1 MNTPFLVKY
10 QPNTLD
16 DFIASDD
23 LKEFIETSIMMD
35 NLNLMLVGE
44 CSSGKTALLNIIIK
58 LYYSDIEL
66 SPENYDKQI
75 LFVNSL
81 KEQGINFYRTDVKT
95 FCQTKS
101 SVFGKKKIVILDDVD
116 FINEQSQQV
125 FRNCIDKYSD
135 TVNFIIT
142 CINTQ
147 KVIESL
153 QSRSTPIK
161 LLPLTTDQIKP
172 IIKGIIEKEE
182 IEIEEEALDFIL
194 SISNNSIRLL
204 INYLEKFKLL
214 NRKIT
219 NELANKLCTNISYN
233 TFIEYTQ
240 CCKSV
245 RLADA
250 LTIIFDVYSCGYSVM
265 DILDSYMNFVKRTD
279 SISEDYKYKI
289 LPVICKFIA
298 VIHSI
303 HEDEIELAIFT
314 NNIVNIFTETT

>member
-1 MNTPFLVKY
+1 MEIPFLVKY
-10 QPNTLD
+10 QPNTLK

-23 LKEFIETSIMMD
+23 LKDFIETSIIMD

-58 LYYSDIEL
+58 LYYSDVEL
-66 SPENYDKQI
+66 SAEKYDKQI

-135 TVNFIIT
+135 SVNFIIT

-161 LLPLTTDQIKP
+161 LSPLSKEQIKP
-172 IIKGIIEKEE
+172 IISRIIINENIQIDDDAVE
-182 IEIEEEALDFIL
+182 FIL

-214 NRKIT
+214 DKKIT
-219 NELANKLCTNISYN
+219 YDLANKLCTNISYN
-233 TFIEYTQ
+233 TFIEYTN
-240 CCKSV
+240 CCKANK
-245 RLADA
+245 LIDA
-250 LTIIFDVYSCGYSVM
+250 LSIIFEIYNCGYSVM
-265 DILDSYMNFVKRTD
+265 DILDSYMNFVKRTN
-279 SISEDYKYKI
+279 SLSEDFKYKI

-298 VIHSI
+298 VLHSI

-314 NNIVNIFTETT
+314 NNIINIFIETA

>member
-1 MNTPFLVKY
+1 MEIPFLVKY
-10 QPNTLD
+10 QPNTLK

-23 LKEFIETSIMMD
+23 LKDFIETSIIMD

-58 LYYSDIEL
+58 LYYSDVEL
-66 SPENYDKQI
+66 SPEKYDKQI

-135 TVNFIIT
+135 SVNFIIT

-161 LLPLTTDQIKP
+161 LSPLSKEQIKP
-172 IIKGIIEKEE
+172 IISRIIINENIQIDDDAVE
-182 IEIEEEALDFIL
+182 FIL

-214 NRKIT
+214 DKKIT
-219 NELANKLCTNISYN
+219 YDLANKLCTNISYN
-233 TFIEYTQ
+233 TFIEYTN
-240 CCKSV
+240 CCKANK
-245 RLADA
+245 LIDA
-250 LTIIFDVYSCGYSVM
+250 LSIIFEIYNCGYSVM
-265 DILDSYMNFVKRTD
+265 DILDSYMNFVKRTN
-279 SISEDYKYKI
+279 SLSEDFKYKI

-298 VIHSI
+298 VLHSI

-314 NNIVNIFTETT
+314 NNIINIFIETA